1 MTKHHSDIN
10 IHHDLH
16 KLIKIG
22 EQIMNAIKDFVD
34 AQNAFNDKMD
44 VAIADIQADIKF
56 LQDEIVKLQNGQ
68 ITAED
73 QAALDALKA
82 RAEAMANKL
91 DAINAMTPPE
101 VPVV

>member
-1 MTKHHSDIN
+1 
-10 IHHDLH
+10 
-16 KLIKIG
+16 
-22 EQIMNAIKDFVD
+22 MNAIKDFVD